1 MKHMKKVTL
10 TTAIS
15 IILSLFYANG
25 QLTDPLIVTNFDG
38 TNVLPSFFYGTSP
51 NFCTINRIAD
61 PDNGS
66 NNILEFNRAS
76 TASTWHGPQWNN
88 SVMTAGVSIGS
99 NSSTQ
104 YRYLVV
110 KAKKSTSFKISAAL
124 QTGVSSAPNIT
135 FESSNAYTIGSWV
148 NYVFDLGSA
157 NGTYKLLYVMPENG
171 GSASAVTTYLDDIY
185 FTNNISSLVSS
196 SAITGYTGWTP
207 TAYGRAGKSVSLF
220 WPSVTTATSYNVYDG
235 STMLATG
242 ITNPYVTL
250 TGLSSNTT
258 YNIQISGTNSNG
270 ESLKS
275 TALVVKT
282 RTKAGVN
289 YEVID
294 EMEGSNPGWAVM
306 SNATLTYGATN
317 PSQTSPNTST
327 KAIKVAFSNTNNN
340 YAGAQI
346 NIERITTGTQ
356 ANYRYLHVKILRP
369 TTAPETSGVKL
380 KMIQGGNTLG
390 QTSLVEQ
397 EIPLVA
403 GSVIKRDGT
412 WQDYVFDL
420 KAAGVNNQIYKGFF
434 IMPLN
439 TTTAQVGVTA
449 DCYIDDVFLSN
460 DATLSS
466 SNLSFRQINLSANES
481 QWGTVSESGEFV
493 SGYDANVTATPSSG
507 YRFINWTENDTEV
520 STATSYTFTA
530 TTNRTLQ
537 ANFASNTVNITEAT
551 NTNATSLNN
560 CTDCDIT
567 VTDATLTVN
576 NAKSVKS
583 ITVEPGAKV
592 IAGQPLTVSGTMKL
606 KAGKTTAPGVKVDAA
621 ISVTGN
627 LTLEKTLD
635 NSKWYFISLPSA
647 VAVADIVKVSGSG
660 TLEYGVNWWIKY
672 YDGAS
677 RTVNEGTESNWKT
690 LTSGQT
696 LDANKGYIIGLATSL
711 TGDYVLS
718 FPLNKTL
725 ISSAETA
732 RTVTV
737 VNHGEALEI
746 AANHKGW
753 NLVGSPYLSSFT
765 GSNVGANFLT
775 FHNGTTYTQSANT
788 SVSEIKAFSSFF
800 VQASSGGTG
809 ANLSFDLAGRQAA
822 PSVSPQTTNLIQLNL
837 TSNGGSDTTTL
848 ILDESQTTDYTIN
861 EDLEKWLTTGTDV
874 PQFFSST
881 GGIRYAFNALPAD
894 AVNVLALG
902 IYTRQPVP
910 ATLALETSGNESQQD
925 VWLLDKHT
933 GKEVNLANE
942 SYSFTSQGS
951 LETTRFEISLQR
963 ISTSSE
969 TLNQSGRVY
978 TDAANLRLTI
988 NQLLPETTII
998 VYNVAGKVITSANTS
1013 DNHFSTLL
1021 PEKGIY
1027 QVQLINKGQSSV
1039 TKIVL

>member
-1 MKHMKKVTL
+1 MKHMKKVTFIFL
-10 TTAIS
+10 
-15 IILSLFYANG
+15 L
-25 QLTDPLIVTNFDG
+25 
-38 TNVLPSFFYGTSP
+38 
-51 NFCTINRIAD
+51 
-61 PDNGS
+61 
-66 NNILEFNRAS
+66 
-76 TASTWHGPQWNN
+76 
-88 SVMTAGVSIGS
+88 
-99 NSSTQ
+99 
-104 YRYLVV
+104 
-110 KAKKSTSFKISAAL
+110 AL
-124 QTGVSSAPNIT
+124 
-135 FESSNAYTIGSWV
+135 
-148 NYVFDLGSA
+148 L
-157 NGTYKLLYVMPENG
+157 
-171 GSASAVTTYLDDIY
+171 
-185 FTNNISSLVSS
+185 
-196 SAITGYTGWTP
+196 
-207 TAYGRAGKSVSLF
+207 
-220 WPSVTTATSYNVYDG
+220 
-235 STMLATG
+235 
-242 ITNPYVTL
+242 
-250 TGLSSNTT
+250 GLSSNA
-258 YNIQISGTNSNG
+258 QISRYIKPVGVGDSLGTSWANASGRTQIQTRIDEVAAEPNQGTVYFAAGTYLISAQIQLKNNVQLMGGYAADGSGVRDLLNNQTILDGQYGRRLLFTGDQSPHVAFDKITKVDGFVLQRGSSSYGSAVAMSVGTVLENCIIRNNNGSSYGAAVFIKRHATLSNPTAGWNIGAALINCIIINNTSSNRSAAIWVDQDSHFSLINCVIANNKTTDATDGVGGLFVGANIRYSRIANNIFYNNNSPVSGRNNFYSATTNFAAVWANYFSDSSIPIGLGTEVTGASPGHANLTSTNYANPQFASPTTFDGHAGADNTKKTEIENSDWRLKYNSPLIGLGTNPLGRADIPYPYVSPRFN
-270 ESLKS
+270 
-275 TALVVKT
+275 
-282 RTKAGVN
+282 
-289 YEVID
+289 
-294 EMEGSNPGWAVM
+294 
-306 SNATLTYGATN
+306 NAARAY
-317 PSQTSPNTST
+317 
-327 KAIKVAFSNTNNN
+327 
-340 YAGAQI
+340 
-346 NIERITTGTQ
+346 TT
-356 ANYRYLHVKILRP
+356 V
-369 TTAPETSGVKL
+369 TTD
-380 KMIQGGNTLG
+380 IQGNTR
-390 QTSLVEQ
+390 V
-397 EIPLVA
+397 
-403 GSVIKRDGT
+403 
-412 WQDYVFDL
+412 
-420 KAAGVNNQIYKGFF
+420 
-434 IMPLN
+434 LN
-439 TTTAQVGVTA
+439 TTVDMGAYEYDPITSTV
-449 DCYIDDVFLSN
+449 
-460 DATLSS
+460 SS
-466 SNLSFRQINLSANES
+466 SNNSH
-481 QWGTVSESGEFV
+481 GTVNANQEV
-493 SGYDANVTATPSSG
+493 SKGSQITQTATPSSG

-592 IAGQPLTVSGTMKL
+592 IAGQPLIVSGTMKL

-696 LDANKGYIIGLATSL
+696 LDANKGYIIGLANSL
-711 TGDYVLS
+711 TGDYVLL

-725 ISSAETA
+725 ISRAETA
-732 RTVTV
+732 RTVAV

-837 TSNGGSDTTTL
+837 TSNGGSDNTTL

-874 PQFFSST
+874 PQLFSST

-894 AVNVLALG
+894 AVNGLALG

-910 ATLALETSGNESQQD
+910 ATLELKTSGNESQQD

-933 GKEVNLANE
+933 RQEVNLANE

-951 LETTRFEISLQR
+951 LEITRFEVSFQR

-1013 DNHFSTLL
+1013 DEHFSIRL

>member
-1 MKHMKKVTL
+1 MKHMKKVTFIFL
-10 TTAIS
+10 
-15 IILSLFYANG
+15 L
-25 QLTDPLIVTNFDG
+25 
-38 TNVLPSFFYGTSP
+38 
-51 NFCTINRIAD
+51 
-61 PDNGS
+61 
-66 NNILEFNRAS
+66 
-76 TASTWHGPQWNN
+76 
-88 SVMTAGVSIGS
+88 
-99 NSSTQ
+99 
-104 YRYLVV
+104 
-110 KAKKSTSFKISAAL
+110 AL
-124 QTGVSSAPNIT
+124 LGL
-135 FESSNAYTIGSWV
+135 SSNAQISRYIKPVGVGDSLGTSWANASGRTQIQTRIDEVAADINKGTVYFSEGTYNLSATIDIKNGVQMKGGYASDGSGV
-148 NYVFDLGSA
+148 RNLLTQQTILDGQNTRRIIRASDSENPPFTIVTVIEGFVLQRGSSSYGSA
-157 NGTYKLLYVMPENG
+157 AVISLGTVLENCIIRNNNGTTLGAAIFFKKNTSIPNQSPENTYKNFKTAGALINCLIINNKSSNVSAGVWAETDSHFSIINCVIANNLSTDATNGVG
-171 GSASAVTTYLDDIY
+171 GLWFGNNIHYTQIQNTIFYNNSGASANNIKTTSGALRVTKNNWFSDNGIPTTISLGDGSD
-185 FTNNISSLVSS
+185 NNISSANVASPDFALPTSFQGNSSNPTERSEIENSDWRLKSTSGLKSLGNSTQGIKFPYENMNASTVALASRTFASISTDIQGNTRVLNTTVDMGAYEYDPITSTVSS
-196 SAITGYTGWTP
+196 S
-207 TAYGRAGKSVSLF
+207 
-220 WPSVTTATSYNVYDG
+220 N
-235 STMLATG
+235 
-242 ITNPYVTL
+242 
-250 TGLSSNTT
+250 
-258 YNIQISGTNSNG
+258 NS
-270 ESLKS
+270 
-275 TALVVKT
+275 
-282 RTKAGVN
+282 
-289 YEVID
+289 
-294 EMEGSNPGWAVM
+294 
-306 SNATLTYGATN
+306 
-317 PSQTSPNTST
+317 
-327 KAIKVAFSNTNNN
+327 
-340 YAGAQI
+340 
-346 NIERITTGTQ
+346 
-356 ANYRYLHVKILRP
+356 H
-369 TTAPETSGVKL
+369 
-380 KMIQGGNTLG
+380 
-390 QTSLVEQ
+390 
-397 EIPLVA
+397 
-403 GSVIKRDGT
+403 
-412 WQDYVFDL
+412 
-420 KAAGVNNQIYKGFF
+420 
-434 IMPLN
+434 
-439 TTTAQVGVTA
+439 
-449 DCYIDDVFLSN
+449 
-460 DATLSS
+460 
-466 SNLSFRQINLSANES
+466 
-481 QWGTVSESGEFV
+481 GTVNANQEV
-493 SGYDANVTATPSSG
+493 SKGSKITQTATPSSG

-672 YDGAS
+672 YDGDS
-677 RTVNEGTESNWKT
+677 RTVNLGTESNWKT

-732 RTVTV
+732 RTVAV

-822 PSVSPQTTNLIQLNL
+822 PSVSPQTTNPIQLKM
-837 TSNGGSDTTTL
+837 TTNGGNDNTTL

-874 PQFFSST
+874 PQLFSST

-894 AVNVLALG
+894 AVNGLALG

-910 ATLALETSGNESQQD
+910 AILALETSGNESQQD
-925 VWLLDKHT
+925 VWLIDKHT
-933 GKEVNLANE
+933 GQEVNLANE

-998 VYNVAGKVITSANTS
+998 VYNVAGKVITSANTT